1 MLLPLPSDSFRAP
14 ADFLPE
20 FLPLPSDSFRNS
32 FRFLGQVDAD
42 EDEQR
47 ANILARIERNAADDR
62 ERVEKLQDDVSP
74 RAADAFR
81 LLPITL
87 AS

>member
-81 LLPITL
+81 LLPIPL